1 MTDRFDFEQNNIP
14 QTGYSPINFE
24 VPKTIRKK
32 TSLKG
37 YLLSGLAGGLI
48 VALVFSIFFYVFM
61 QNSSNT
67 LQTSTDLSLKTT
79 QASNNNLNI
88 SNTALSTLNEQSF
101 VTQVAKKVGPAVV
114 GIKNKTNAINWWTD
128 EQYEVTQGE
137 GSGVIIS
144 KDGYIITNNHV
155 ISGAKSVTVVLS
167 GGKEVTASIVG
178 ADDQSDIAVVKID
191 SKYVTSVAA
200 LGDSSKVEVG
210 EFVVAIG
217 NPLGQEFAGSVTF
230 GVISAV
236 NRTLDYSNGIQVPLF
251 QTDAAINPGNSGGA
265 LVNKNGEVV
274 GINTAKIAETGVEGM
289 GFSIPINYVKPI
301 VSDIIKYKQ
310 VQRPTIGIALDYYTD
325 SRGNPVGMY
334 IYKVYSG
341 SGAAKAG
348 LKEGDIIVEIDGKK
362 IKSYNDIM
370 NIIANHKIGD
380 TITIKVLRDG
390 DTKSFKVTLTKPIST
405 KN

>member
-1 MTDRFDFEQNNIP
+1 
-14 QTGYSPINFE
+14 
-24 VPKTIRKK
+24 
-32 TSLKG
+32 
-37 YLLSGLAGGLI
+37 
-48 VALVFSIFFYVFM
+48 
-61 QNSSNT
+61 

-334 IYKVYSG
+334 IVKVYSG

-362 IKSYNDIM
+362 IKSFNDIM